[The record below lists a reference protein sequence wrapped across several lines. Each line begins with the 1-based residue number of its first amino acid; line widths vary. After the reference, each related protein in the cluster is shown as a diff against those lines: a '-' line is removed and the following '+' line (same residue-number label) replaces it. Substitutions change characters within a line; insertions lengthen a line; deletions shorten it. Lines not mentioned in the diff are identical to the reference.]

1 MLLLFI
7 KLLQAKYRFIEESR
21 FTVAVVKCFGVC
33 PRGGK
38 YASTGYRGITLMAEV
53 DGKPT
58 EIQLVTPYMVMWA
71 DWAYNVLVKVSITL
85 KHMKHNEG

>member
-1 MLLLFI
+1 
-7 KLLQAKYRFIEESR
+7 
-21 FTVAVVKCFGVC
+21 
-33 PRGGK
+33 
-38 YASTGYRGITLMAEV
+38 MAEV